1 MAEEDD
7 IAKEAFGVTT
17 AIGGGIA
24 AVGGVASA
32 AAGVAVAGAAAVG
45 VGIGMG
51 IEYVTDGAISDTL
64 SDGLLD
70 LVGEEESLAAANAFD
85 DGNYIE
91 GAGHML
97 SGAGGTIADAASD
110 AWDYVSEGAE
120 DVYDTVSDAASDA
133 YDYASDVASDA
144 YDTAS
149 DFVSDVGD
157 FLNPFD

>member
-97 SGAGGTIADAASD
+97 AGAGGTIADAASD
-110 AWDYVSEGAE
+110 ACDYVERRARRTCTTRSPTPPRTRTTTPPTWPATRTTPRRTSSATSG
-120 DVYDTVSDAASDA
+120 TS
-133 YDYASDVASDA
+133 
-144 YDTAS
+144 
-149 DFVSDVGD
+149 
-157 FLNPFD
+157 

>member
-7 IAKEAFGVTT
+7 IAKEAFGATT
-17 AIGGGIA
+17 VIGGGIA

-51 IEYVTDGAISDTL
+51 IEYATDGAISDTL
-64 SDGLLD
+64 SDGLLG
-70 LVGEEESLAAANAFD
+70 LVGDEESLAAANAFD

-97 SGAGGTIADAASD
+97 SGAGETIGEAASD
-110 AWDYVSEGAE
+110 AYDYVSEG
-120 DVYDTVSDAASDA
+120 ASDA

-157 FLNPFD
+157 FLNPFY